1 MEKTK
6 DIEYEIGGV
15 KRVFRL
21 HAVKYKDLCAM
32 RDAINKAVALQTDG
46 VSAVSSV
53 IISSIEMIHA
63 QTEQSMGYCKMV
75 ELEALLDDGFALYDL
90 ICQAID
96 FQSSFCDAYPKSRE
110 LISVIQSYVCAGNME

>member
-6 DIEYEIGGV
+6 DIEYELGGI

-32 RDAINKAVALQTDG
+32 RDAINRSVALQTDG

-53 IISSIEMIHA
+53 IISSIEMINA
-63 QTEQSMGYCKMV
+63 QTEQSMGYCKAD
-75 ELEALLDDGFALYDL
+75 ELEALMDDGFALYDL
-90 ICQAID
+90 ICRAIE
-96 FQSSFCDAYPKSRE
+96 FQSTFCNAYPKSRE
-110 LISVIQSYVCAGNME
+110 LISVIQSYVCAGSME